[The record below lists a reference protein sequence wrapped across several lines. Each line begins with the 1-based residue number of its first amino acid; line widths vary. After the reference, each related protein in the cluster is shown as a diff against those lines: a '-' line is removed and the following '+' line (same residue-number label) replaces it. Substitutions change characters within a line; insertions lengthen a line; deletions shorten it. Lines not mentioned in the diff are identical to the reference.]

1 MEKINILMAT
11 YNGRKYLRQQ
21 IDSILNQTYS
31 NFRLLI
37 SDDASTD
44 STVKILEEYEK
55 KDRRVEIYSHQ
66 KNMGV
71 VANFEFLINKVRSEY
86 FMFAD
91 QDDVWEPDK
100 IEKSLKKL
108 EETDSDLV
116 YTDLEVVDN
125 KLNQI
130 HSSFWKQKGFYD
142 KITKYNNFESLYLN
156 NYINGCTMICKS
168 LWINEFLPLPKNSKY
183 VIHDYWIALVV
194 SNRGKMAYIEES
206 TIKYR
211 QHGNN
216 QVGSS
221 RKSDTLETF
230 DEIRD
235 LFLQVKIEHFET
247 FVENE
252 KSFKSKEIQKL
263 NRESLAYFK
272 ELKKKDKI
280 NFKNWKLFFKLYK
293 YESFKYKMLNFFIL
307 NMPALA
313 RIAFKIKKK
322 RDNKK

>member
-11 YNGRKYLRQQ
+11 YNGRRYLRDQ

-31 NFRLLI
+31 DFRLLI

-55 KDRRVEIYSHQ
+55 KDSRVEIYCHE
-66 KNMGV
+66 KNLGV
-71 VANFEFLINKVRSEY
+71 VSNFEFLINKVRSEY

-91 QDDVWEPDK
+91 QDDIWEPDK

-108 EETDSDLV
+108 KETGSDLV
-116 YTDLEVVDN
+116 FTDLEVVDS

-130 HSSFWKQKGFYD
+130 EPSFWKQKGFYD
-142 KITKYNNFESLYLN
+142 KIIKF
-156 NYINGCTMICKS
+156 NGFTMLCKS
-168 LWINEFLPLPKNSKY
+168 SWINEFLPLPKNSKY
-183 VIHDYWIALVV
+183 VIHDYWIALIV
-194 SNRGKMAYIEES
+194 SQTGRIDFIPET

-221 RKSDTLETF
+221 RKSDTLETL

-247 FVENE
+247 FVKNE
-252 KSFKSKEIQKL
+252 KKFKTKELKQL
-263 NRESLAYFK
+263 NRESLEYFK
-272 ELKKKDKI
+272 DLKQKNKF
-280 NFKNWKLFFKLYK
+280 NFKNWGLFFKLYK
-293 YESFKYKMLNFFIL
+293 YEDFKYKMLNFIIL
-307 NMPALA
+307 NMPAIA
-313 RIAFKIKKK
+313 RIGFKIKKK
-322 RDNKK
+322 RDLKNASINEDKK